1 MIGHYFIRQ
10 CHPISMLMVVAGSL
24 IASASFSQ
32 GLYNGT
38 DIRVD
43 GTNLYVDGE
52 IFNEGTLQ
60 NSGAVA
66 LTGDWKSEGK
76 YNGKGTVELYGD
88 RPQKITHYNQAIETL
103 IVNGPGTKYIK
114 GRLNVA
120 AQLLLKD
127 GIVEVSSDDM
137 LKLEAKAVALGG
149 SSRSYV
155 DGALTVNGP
164 GYRYFPLGKN
174 GNFAPIEFMDAA
186 GFNLEYSVEAF
197 ENAPPVSIDNIIVR
211 DGLYWQRKD
220 IKGFFGGS
228 RVSID
233 FQRTYFEN
241 PENVVLLAGSSWD
254 EPFTTISNI
263 EHSRETDK
271 ITTRVAIVSP
281 LIMLGEVSTRWTE
294 ADFYLPTALSP
305 HASQTANESVKIF
318 GHRLRADQFVFQVF
332 SRHGDLVFESRS
344 LQYMMDNG
352 WDGRTSSGVE
362 LMTGTYPYRLSAFDK
377 TGKKFD
383 KKGVMTIVR

>member
-1 MIGHYFIRQ
+1 MKGYYHIKQ
-10 CHPISMLMVVAGSL
+10 CYLPCALLVAAGSL
-24 IASASFSQ
+24 IAPASFSQ

-38 DIRVD
+38 DIRID

-76 YNGKGTVELYGD
+76 YNGNGAVELYGD
-88 RPQKITHYNQAIETL
+88 RPQKITHYNQAFETL
-103 IVNGPGTKYIK
+103 IVNGSGTKYVK
-114 GRLNVA
+114 GRLNID

-127 GIVEVSSDDM
+127 GIVEVSTDDM
-137 LKLEAKAVALGG
+137 LKLDAKAVAIGG
-149 SSRSYV
+149 STRSYI

-164 GYRYFPLGKN
+164 GYRYFPIGKN
-174 GNFAPIEFMDAA
+174 GNFAPIEFIDAT
-186 GFNLEYSVEAF
+186 GLNIEYSVEAF

-211 DGLYWQRKD
+211 NGLYWHRKD
-220 IKGFFGGS
+220 IKGSFRES
-228 RVSID
+228 RVAID
-233 FQRTYFEN
+233 FQRTYFGN
-241 PENVVLLAGSSWD
+241 PENVVLLAGSGWD
-254 EPFTTISNI
+254 EPFAMVSDI
-263 EHSRETDK
+263 EHSTETDK
-271 ITTRVAIVSP
+271 ITTRVAISSP
-281 LIMLGEVSTRWTE
+281 IIMLGEVSTRWTE

-344 LQYMMDNG
+344 LQHMMDNG

-383 KKGVMTIVR
+383 KKGVITIVR